1 MRDLTRNELAAVK
14 RVAATTK
21 SLRTKRDKL
30 YTKVNELKKLIA
42 DLDAEILAWE
52 SPIIAMT
59 GFTSDKVLDGTW
71 KREDVEEVAA
81 EFPEEMIAEIP
92 YFVINEDIINN

>member
-1 MRDLTRNELAAVK
+1 MKELTRNELAAIK

-21 SLRTKRDKL
+21 SLKTKRDKL
-30 YTKVNELKKLIA
+30 YSKVNDLKKLIA
-42 DLDAEILAWE
+42 DLDAEILTWE

-81 EFPEEMIAEIP
+81 EFPDDMVAEVP
-92 YFVINEDIINN
+92 DFVVNDIINN

>member
-1 MRDLTRNELAAVK
+1 MRDLTRNEMAAIK

-30 YTKVNELKKLIA
+30 YAKVNDLKKLIV
-42 DLDAEILAWE
+42 DLDAEILTWE
-52 SPIIAMT
+52 APIIAMT

-81 EFPEEMIAEIP
+81 EFPEEMVAEIP
-92 YFVINEDIINN
+92 DFVVNEDIINN

>member
-30 YTKVNELKKLIA
+30 YSKVNDLKKLIA
-42 DLDAEILAWE
+42 DLDAEILTWE
-52 SPIIAMT
+52 APIIAMT
-59 GFTSDKVLDGTW
+59 GHTSDEILDGSW
-71 KREDVEEVAA
+71 KNDVEEVAV
-81 EFPEEMIAEIP
+81 EFPDEMVAEVP
-92 YFVINEDIINN
+92 DFVVNDIINN

>member
-1 MRDLTRNELAAVK
+1 MKELTRNELAAIK

-30 YTKVNELKKLIA
+30 YSKVNDLKKLIA
-42 DLDAEILAWE
+42 DLDAEILTWE

-71 KREDVEEVAA
+71 KREDVEEVAV
-81 EFPEEMIAEIP
+81 EFPDDMVAEVP
-92 YFVINEDIINN
+92 DFVVNYIINN

>member
-1 MRDLTRNELAAVK
+1 MKELTRNELAAIK

-30 YTKVNELKKLIA
+30 YSKVNDLKKLIA
-42 DLDAEILAWE
+42 DLDAEILTWE

-81 EFPEEMIAEIP
+81 EFPDDMVAEVP
-92 YFVINEDIINN
+92 DFVVNDIINN

>member
-30 YTKVNELKKLIA
+30 YRKEQET
-42 DLDAEILAWE
+42 
-52 SPIIAMT
+52 
-59 GFTSDKVLDGTW
+59 
-71 KREDVEEVAA
+71 
-81 EFPEEMIAEIP
+81 
-92 YFVINEDIINN
+92 

>member
-1 MRDLTRNELAAVK
+1 MKELTRNELAAIK

-30 YTKVNELKKLIA
+30 YSKVNDLKKLIA
-42 DLDAEILAWE
+42 DLDAEILTWE
-52 SPIIAMT
+52 NPIIAMT

-81 EFPEEMIAEIP
+81 EFPDDMVAEVP
-92 YFVINEDIINN
+92 DFVVNDIINN

>member
-1 MRDLTRNELAAVK
+1 MKEFTRNELAAIK

-30 YTKVNELKKLIA
+30 YSKVNDLKKLIA
-42 DLDAEILAWE
+42 DLDAEILTWE

-81 EFPEEMIAEIP
+81 EFPDDMVAEVP
-92 YFVINEDIINN
+92 DFVVNDIINN